1 MELAKGVGVAIA
13 ARSWHCYK
21 KELEILEQSSVAL
34 PAIIAEQRHRKLQR
48 CELVAPPQAPAPS
61 QVATLKL

>member
-48 CELVAPPQAPAPS
+48 CELVAPP
-61 QVATLKL
+61 